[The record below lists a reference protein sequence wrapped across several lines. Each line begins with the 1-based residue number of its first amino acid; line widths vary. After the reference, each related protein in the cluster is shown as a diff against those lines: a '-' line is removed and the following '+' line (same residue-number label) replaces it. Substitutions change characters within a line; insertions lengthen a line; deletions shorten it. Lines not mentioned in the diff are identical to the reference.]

1 MIPALTFDRKR
12 FIGVVHL
19 KPLPASPRF
28 AGSVDAILNAAL
40 ADATAYQRGFADAI
54 FIENFG
60 DVPFTKVAVGTET
73 VAAMAVN
80 GLDDRSR
87 SIGANIFN
95 VLCNSAHVTRAL
107 SAVLR
112 LLINS
117 VNVSTRVAS

>member
-40 ADATAYQRGFADAI
+40 ADATAYQRGGADAI

-60 DVPFTKVAVGTET
+60 DVPFTKGAVGTET
-73 VAAMAVN
+73 VAAMP
-80 GLDDRSR
+80 GSGR
-87 SIGANIFN
+87 
-95 VLCNSAHVTRAL
+95 
-107 SAVLR
+107 AVLSR
-112 LLINS
+112 IS
-117 VNVSTRVAS
+117 VTIGSKGLWVCDRAPPGLCAV

>member
-40 ADATAYQRGFADAI
+40 ADATAYQRGGADAI

-60 DVPFTKVAVGTET
+60 DVPFTKGAVGTET
-73 VAAMAVN
+73 VAAMAVICR
-80 GLDDRSR
+80 GGCPRITVP
-87 SIGANIFN
+87 IGFN
-95 VLCNSAHVTRAL
+95 VLRNYGLAAL
-107 SAVLR
+107 ALFAG
-112 LLINS
+112 L
-117 VNVSTRVAS
+117 